1 MAKKRSRSSSVPK
14 KNPAGTEKESTE
26 ELPPAVRQSEEEP
39 EVKQSKWI
47 NKQRVLIFGCRGL
60 ASRDRHLM
68 GDMKSLMPNSKSD
81 SKLHRKKEGSLF
93 VVNEIAEMK
102 NCNKCVLFE
111 SRRKRDLYL
120 WMANVA
126 RGPSAKFQVQN
137 VHTMAELKMTGNC
150 LRGSRPLLSFDKS
163 FDAICENPKSHFV
176 LLRELFTQIFSV
188 PNRHPKSQP
197 FFDRVYSFSVTEDG
211 KIWFRHYQIVA
222 EDGSLTEIGP
232 RFVLNPIKI
241 FDSSFSGATLWENPN
256 YVSPAAHR
264 SALKKLKAGKYVA
277 RVQAKAAYEAN
288 RPTEP
293 TYKVDPTDSVFDT
306 AMYEQEENVEII
318 KKNGIKSNKVH
329 KKKAKKLQLKK
340 DKTDKTP
347 DNDLCDAQVTVAD
360 LG

>member
-1 MAKKRSRSSSVPK
+1 MGKKRPRSSVQ
-14 KNPAGTEKESTE
+14 EKSSNVGSGGESND
-26 ELPPAVRQSEEEP
+26 ELPPPVRQSEEEP
-39 EVKQSKWI
+39 EIKKSKWI

-68 GDMKSLMPNSKSD
+68 EDLRTLMPHSKSD
-81 SKLHRKKEGSLF
+81 SKMHRKKEGSLF

-102 NCNKCVLFE
+102 NCNKCILFE

-150 LRGSRPLLSFDKS
+150 LKGSRPLLSFDKS
-163 FDAICENPKSHFV
+163 FDSNCANPKSHFV

-232 RFVLNPIKI
+232 RWVLNPIKI

-293 TYKVDPTDSVFDT
+293 TYKIDPTDSVFDT
-306 AMYEQEENVEII
+306 GMYEP
-318 KKNGIKSNKVH
+318 
-329 KKKAKKLQLKK
+329 K
-340 DKTDKTP
+340 DKEQTKPEKHFKSKKRNKKPANDK
-347 DNDLCDAQVTVAD
+347 CEKDATVKEDSTTVAVAD
-360 LG
+360 SG